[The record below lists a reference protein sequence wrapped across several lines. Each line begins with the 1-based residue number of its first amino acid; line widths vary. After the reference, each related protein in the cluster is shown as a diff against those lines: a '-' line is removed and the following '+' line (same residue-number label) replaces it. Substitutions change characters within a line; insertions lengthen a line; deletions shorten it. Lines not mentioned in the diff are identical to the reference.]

1 MKYGLLAAFF
11 FLIAAGQLIQY
22 GVGSFVGLFKPE
34 GVIIPW
40 TVAPLFGLLAFALGA
55 LAVVYAIVAI
65 GQALFGFAEQ
75 AWSKISVHVHNGNGK
90 KR

>member
-22 GVGSFVGLFKPE
+22 GLHNFTDLFTGA
-34 GVIIPW
+34 GVVIPW
-40 TVAPLFGLLAFALGA
+40 TIAPLFGLVAFLLGI
-55 LAVVYAIVAI
+55 LAVMYAFVAI

-75 AWSKISVHVHNGNGK
+75 AYSRISVHVHSNGK